1 MRQNTNEKR
10 LVHYFDEAQRHIA
23 LISESLEV
31 LEPKIPIEEYESLNQ
46 LERFALN
53 ALIFRFSK
61 LQDLIGVKIFRTYL
75 DFSGFETAEK
85 SFFDILK
92 EIEKEGIVDIDS
104 WSELRELRNKIAHEY
119 PEEIDEMV
127 ESINLFIEKSGELVV
142 ISNRLEKKFN
152 EIKKARSR
160 DN

>member
-1 MRQNTNEKR
+1 MLIKR
-10 LVHYFDEAQRHIA
+10 LNSYFNEAQKHID
-23 LISESLEV
+23 LIDESLGV
-31 LEPKIPIEEYESLNQ
+31 LEPNIPISNHEELSQ

-61 LQDLIGVKIFRTYL
+61 LQDLIGVKIFRNYL
-75 DFSGFETAEK
+75 DFSGFDVVEK

-119 PEEIDEMV
+119 PEEMEEML
-127 ESINLFIEKSGELVV
+127 ESINLFITKSHLLVK
-142 ISNRLEKKFN
+142 ISQKLEQKYHEVKR
-152 EIKKARSR
+152 KRG
-160 DN
+160 

>member
-1 MRQNTNEKR
+1 MRQEINKKR
-10 LVHYFDEAQRHIA
+10 LVAYFIEAQKHIA
-23 LISESLEV
+23 LIDESLEV
-31 LEPKIPIEEYESLNQ
+31 LEQKIPIKEYEALNQ

-75 DFSGFETAEK
+75 DFSGFEIREK
-85 SFFDILK
+85 SFFDILR
-92 EIEKEGIVDIDS
+92 EIEKENIIDIDS

-119 PEEIDEMV
+119 PEEIEIV
-127 ESINLFIEKSGELVV
+127 ENINLFIEKSSELVV
-142 ISNRLEKKFN
+142 VSNRLEKKFN
-152 EIKKARSR
+152 EIKKARDR